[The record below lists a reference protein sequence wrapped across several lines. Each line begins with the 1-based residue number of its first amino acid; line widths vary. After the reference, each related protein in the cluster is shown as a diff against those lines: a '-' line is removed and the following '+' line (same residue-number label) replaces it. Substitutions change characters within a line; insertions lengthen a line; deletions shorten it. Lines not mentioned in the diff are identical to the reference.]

1 MFNIINENR
10 LEMSNSTSNIGMEV
24 HCRPLSDTQT
34 KEIWLDALAEELTKE
49 SGVQLRGDRWQSE
62 SGGIDWAVDGYTITE
77 EGQTSYIDVYGGE
90 FDGYVFLVLIA
101 AETEDGLFDGMLLDV
116 TNTIRPVE

>member
-1 MFNIINENR
+1 M
-10 LEMSNSTSNIGMEV
+10 
-24 HCRPLSDTQT
+24 PAQLSDTQT

-90 FDGYVFLVLIA
+90 FDGYVSGFDS